1 MMIYGMRRRDEYMG
15 RVKKKKLI
23 DDGGVVF
30 KGDLLGKI
38 ISAICINV
46 SVYLIFIGIMAILWK
61 G

>member
-1 MMIYGMRRRDEYMG
+1 MGQKGEDEYMG
-15 RVKKKKLI
+15 RLKKKKLI

-38 ISAICINV
+38 ISAICISV